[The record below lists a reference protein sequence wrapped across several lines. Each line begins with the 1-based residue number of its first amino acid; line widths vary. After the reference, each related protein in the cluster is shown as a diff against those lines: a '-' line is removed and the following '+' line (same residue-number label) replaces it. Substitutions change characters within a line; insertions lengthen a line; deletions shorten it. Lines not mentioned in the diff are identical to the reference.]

1 MALLDHIREE
11 ELICLRGRMADGY
24 CQICGGIFCK
34 NRKPA
39 YYRYIIKKK
48 GEKRNGKI
56 YSNAG
61 KNYPE
66 NKKRR

>member
-1 MALLDHIREE
+1 
-11 ELICLRGRMADGY
+11 MADGY
-24 CQICGGIFCK
+24 CRICGGIFGK

-39 YYRYIIKKK
+39 YYRYMIKKK

>member
-1 MALLDHIREE
+1 
-11 ELICLRGRMADGY
+11 MADGY
-24 CQICGGIFCK
+24 CRICGGIFGK

-56 YSNAG
+56 YSNVARIITASHDTYFG
-61 KNYPE
+61 VDELPIHVQ
-66 NKKRR
+66 